1 MSFVLLVL
9 AELLAQLVLV
19 ELAVVVP
26 GQRLD
31 ELDLAGTLVMRDP
44 VPAPLDHLGARARR
58 DGSIPAWGSTA
69 ATTISPQS
77 SSGTPTTPTS
87 PTAGWPIKTASTS
100 AG

>member
-1 MSFVLLVL
+1 MSLLV

-26 GQRLD
+26 GQRLG
-31 ELDLAGTLVMRDP
+31 ELDAARTLVVRDA
-44 VPAPLDHLGARARR
+44 VAAPLDELGGERVATARR
-58 DGSIPAWGSTA
+58 PAAAPPT

-87 PTAGWPIKTASTS
+87 PTAGWPISTASTS